1 MNFFELAKRGQDF
14 DDCPLIWLDDAS
26 VSRHQLTPNLKSTI
40 PDLMFGW
47 SSASLLPSNKKKN

>member
-26 VSRHQLTPNLKSTI
+26 VSRHQLVSKLGRSFPE
-40 PDLMFGW
+40 LMFGW
-47 SSASLLPSNKKKN
+47 GSASLLPSNKKKD

>member
-26 VSRHQLTPNLKSTI
+26 VSRHQLGTNLKRTN
-40 PDLMFGW
+40 PDLMFGLG
-47 SSASLLPSNKKKN
+47 SASLLPSNKKKD